1 MDSGREECQSTATA
15 HVEAVPR
22 VSRSGGRDRH
32 AKDSDRYKVANCTQ
46 PQPVFYCFPRLA
58 RGKVIAVTVLR
69 AFREPDTIPNRYQL
83 IEIPSGLFKSLE
95 NAPESKIGR
104 PDGEGSSGR
113 EEPPSAAAWRA
124 QD

>member
-1 MDSGREECQSTATA
+1 MLTEAASIQDVRSARARRRHTLKLFREYRA
-15 HVEAVPR
+15 AVDAI
-22 VSRSGGRDRH
+22 VM
-32 AKDSDRYKVANCTQ
+32 
-46 PQPVFYCFPRLA
+46 
-58 RGKVIAVTVLR
+58 LR